1 MARSRAQISRRKKYG
16 NVRTRIDNF
25 TFDSKL
31 EARRYGELKLLE
43 KAGEIHD
50 LEIHPRYPLDVNG
63 TRVCT
68 YVADFVYRDTRGTLH
83 VEDVK
88 GMRTALFI
96 LKKKLMHAVWGI
108 EVEEVKAG

>member
-1 MARSRAQISRRKKYG
+1 MRNKFGAKKTIVDG
-16 NVRTRIDNF
+16 IR
-25 TFDSKL
+25 FDSMA
-31 EARRYGELKLLE
+31 EAKRYGELKLLAR
-43 KAGEIHD
+43 AGEIHD
-50 LEIHPRYPLDVNG
+50 LEIHPRYPLDVKG

-96 LKKKLMHAVWGI
+96 LKKKLMQAVWGI
-108 EVEEVKAG
+108 DVEEVKAG